1 MKYYGFIFLM
11 ILFGVILYFPDI
23 NFIKMRETFQNLAT
37 MNQPLLYDSYRPN
50 YRHNGV
56 SANTYND
63 IWWHYPSF
71 GVGSYKQT
79 TNNLKYFKN
88 PDEGTCV
95 GAEFCGAFYKD
106 KRARSNEIKILAEDG
121 LRVGYFRAR

>member
-63 IWWHYPSF
+63 ICM
-71 GVGSYKQT
+71 KK
-79 TNNLKYFKN
+79 TNAIFFERGWLPHKTN
-88 PDEGTCV
+88 
-95 GAEFCGAFYKD
+95 AEIHNRF
-106 KRARSNEIKILAEDG
+106 
-121 LRVGYFRAR
+121 